1 LTMNGGIS
9 LFGLYESH
17 LQVDKTVAALQSE
30 GFGTG
35 DISVLF
41 PEKPVAAETSGK
53 ALALL
58 AGIGALAIPGFGPFI
73 VAGPIVGALAGAGG
87 NHAGVAGALW
97 ELGLSEDEAMRYDQR
112 IRSGGILLSVNCRDL
127 AGSRRARMILESS
140 GAAEVASVGAACG
153 AGRW

>member
-1 LTMNGGIS
+1 MNGGIS

-17 LQVDKTVAALQSE
+17 LHVDKAVAELQLE

-41 PEKPVAAETSGK
+41 PEKPVPAETSGK

-97 ELGLSEDEAMRYDQR
+97 ELGLSENEAMRYDQR
-112 IRSGGILLSVNCRDL
+112 IRMGGILLSVNCQDL
-127 AGSRRARMILESS
+127 PASRRARAILESS
-140 GAAEVASVGAACG
+140 GATEVALVGAACG
-153 AGRW
+153 AGGW